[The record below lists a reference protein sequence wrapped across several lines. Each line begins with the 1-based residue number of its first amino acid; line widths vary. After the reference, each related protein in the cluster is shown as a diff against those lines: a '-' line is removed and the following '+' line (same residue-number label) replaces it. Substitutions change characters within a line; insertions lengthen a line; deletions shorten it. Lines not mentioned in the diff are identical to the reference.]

1 MYRCPHNVEIKLTV
15 PTKVIHTFRCNNAR
29 LQPVHHEYA
38 SYIIKSSLTY
48 LYPMVSY
55 VLLYTVPT
63 RYTKGHSPHNYSHVS
78 MCACACVRACV
89 RACVCACVRACVY
102 LYICVYICIYIYI
115 YIYVY
120 VYIYIY
126 TYIYIYI
133 RIYIRIYIYL
143 YIYIYLCIYI

>member
-78 MCACACVRACV
+78 MCACARACV
-89 RACVCACVRACVY
+89 RACVCACVCVSIY
-102 LYICVYICIYIYI
+102 MCIYMYIYIYICIRIYIYIHIYI

-120 VYIYIY
+120 IYVYIY
-126 TYIYIYI
+126 TYIYIP
-133 RIYIRIYIYL
+133 IYIYIN
-143 YIYIYLCIYI
+143 IYI